1 MPSGSHSTKSLKEDT
16 MQNAS
21 TVTFFDKFTPFS
33 LGFDDTFN
41 KLAQLERSSSNYPPY
56 NIVRGHNGR
65 TILEVALA
73 GFSKDDIEVTTEE
86 NTLTVSTRP
95 DFSKNCEHV
104 ADDDRKYIHKG
115 IASRIFTRTWEI
127 SEKLKVENI
136 WFTNGLLKVV
146 LKKVLAEHEMK
157 KVWFGYDHD
166 GSLSPTKM
174 VGGKATTSNKEE
186 EKSKNKFS
194 GYNFD

>member
-1 MPSGSHSTKSLKEDT
+1 

-21 TVTFFDKFTPFS
+21 TLTLFDKFTPFS

-127 SEKLKVENI
+127 SEKLKVESI
-136 WFTNGLLKVV
+136 RFEDGLLKVV
-146 LKKVLAEHEMK
+146 LQKVLAEHEMK

-166 GSLSPTKM
+166 GSPSPTKM
-174 VGGKATTSNKEE
+174 VGGKKEE
-186 EKSKNKFS
+186 KKPENKFS
-194 GYNFD
+194 GYNMD

>member
-1 MPSGSHSTKSLKEDT
+1 

-41 KLAQLERSSSNYPPY
+41 KLAQLEEGSSSNYPPY

-73 GFSKDDIEVTTEE
+73 GFSEDDIEVTTEE

-95 DFSKNCEHV
+95 DFSKNGEHV
-104 ADDDRKYIHKG
+104 ADNERKYIHKG

-166 GSLSPTKM
+166 GGLSPTKM
-174 VGGKATTSNKEE
+174 VGGKKQKRNLR
-186 EKSKNKFS
+186 KSFQVITWIKPHHELHK
-194 GYNFD
+194 GA